1 MQAHI
6 NKLHLIVDQLTNIDH
21 PISNEDLSFTFL
33 GNLPSSFH
41 TLVVPFST
49 YINELSIKL
58 IYQQLLQNEFYF
70 K

>member
-21 PISNEDLSFTFL
+21 PFSNEDLTFTFL
-33 GNLPSSFH
+33 GNLPPSFH

-49 YINELSIKL
+49 YTNELSVDL
-58 IYQQLLQNEFYF
+58 VYGQLLQKEFYF